1 MNTAATAQQEREDL
15 KKRQELQSKLQEA
28 IRRSAP
34 ESELRKIQQ
43 QIEELN
49 RKVESY
55 SSHIKTPNVG

>member
-1 MNTAATAQQEREDL
+1 MTTGATAQQEREDL

-28 IRRSAP
+28 VRRSAS

-49 RKVESY
+49 RKLESY
-55 SSHIKTPNVG
+55 ASHIKKPA